1 MSTQQFINISLT
13 EDQLSTIISGLL
25 FSSSVSVVSNVNEKF
40 HTELFELAKQLK
52 ELKPDVKL
60 DNIQF
65 VKEDNYEDELSTLIL
80 QEFHQNMQ
88 IVSFE
93 QV

>member
-1 MSTQQFINISLT
+1 MSTPQFINIALT
-13 EDQLSTIISGLL
+13 EEQLSTIISGLL

-40 HTELFELAKQLK
+40 HFELFELAKQLK
-52 ELKPDVKL
+52 QLKPDVKL

-65 VKEDNYEDELSTLIL
+65 VKEDNYEDELSLQIL

>member
-40 HTELFELAKQLK
+40 YTELFELAKQLK

>member
-1 MSTQQFINISLT
+1 MSTPQTINISLT
-13 EDQLSTIISGLL
+13 EEQLSTIISGLL

-40 HTELFELAKQLK
+40 QTELFELAKQLK
-52 ELKPDVKL
+52 ALKADVKL

-65 VKEDNYEDELSTLIL
+65 VKEDNYEDELSNLIL